1 MAKFFTLKH
10 FTFKVVGPKLFLMF
24 VTSLEIVYISYLPCD
39 QDGPTKKLFAI
50 VSISRILA

>member
-24 VTSLEIVYISYLPCD
+24 VTSLEIVYISCLPCD
-39 QDGPTKKLFAI
+39 QDGSTKKLFAI
-50 VSISRILA
+50 VRISRVLA

>member
-10 FTFKVVGPKLFLMF
+10 FTFKVVGPKLSLMF
-24 VTSLEIVYISYLPCD
+24 ATSPEIVYILCLPCD

-50 VSISRILA
+50 VRISRVLA